1 MTATQLSEEIGMYV
15 DKLRA
20 DFAAVDEVWLIGER
34 ANGSADP
41 DAVWELVVFA
51 DPGSLKT
58 LRDSPERHRS
68 DVVMLVVLDGKRYAA
83 AWGENIEGRL
93 GDIGW
98 RLVDPQRATYEVP
111 PAGEPAGEGPFEAI
125 RVR

>member
-1 MTATQLSEEIGMYV
+1 MPATQLSEEIGMYV

-20 DFAAVDEVWLIGER
+20 DLPAVDEVWLIGER

-51 DPGSLKT
+51 DPGTLKT
-58 LRDSPERHRS
+58 LRDSPDRHRS
-68 DVVMLVVLDGKRYAA
+68 DVVMMVVVDGERYAT
-83 AWGENIEGRL
+83 AWGDKIEGRL
-93 GDIGW
+93 GEMGW
-98 RLVDPQRATYEVP
+98 RLVDPQRATYRVP
-111 PAGEPAGEGPFEAI
+111 PDGEPAGEGPFEAI